1 MIGDG
6 CYEPLSRENGHK
18 IARWFTPK
26 SKLCSKSHV
35 QNGLSSGCKF
45 KVSGHFRINHRTL
58 AQDHPLSFVAVQL
71 EDIASTKRPPFRK
84 FVIL

>member
-26 SKLCSKSHV
+26 SKLFSKSYV
-35 QNGLSSGCKF
+35 QNGLS
-45 KVSGHFRINHRTL
+45 
-58 AQDHPLSFVAVQL
+58 
-71 EDIASTKRPPFRK
+71 
-84 FVIL
+84 